1 MTRAEQEA
9 FEKWMD
15 EVSSWCSRREEM
27 VEDMNGRDYRIAW
40 VRSAFEVGY
49 RAGFEAQH
57 YEVDDA

>member
-15 EVSSWCSRREEM
+15 GIGILAMSDFMRETFQ
-27 VEDMNGRDYRIAW
+27 A
-40 VRSAFEVGY
+40 AFLAGY

-57 YEVDDA
+57 CEVDDV